1 MIEVFKTRVKKRIDR
16 IKQVRLLHI
25 LYHTHPADL
34 GIVLQMKSQQKFRWV
49 GGGVSWMRIMR
60 EKMESKEKEN
70 EGYERNGRDRR
81 RRELGD
87 GGADEKRKGRISSFY
102 FNFC

>member
-1 MIEVFKTRVKKRIDR
+1 
-16 IKQVRLLHI
+16 
-25 LYHTHPADL
+25 
-34 GIVLQMKSQQKFRWV
+34 
-49 GGGVSWMRIMR
+49 MRIMR

-81 RRELGD
+81 WRELGD
-87 GGADEKRKGRISSFY
+87 GGADEKRKGRISPFY